1 MLRGACLCFGLLQ
14 ELQPNRILLITIHNP
29 LYPIT
34 VDVLHQVFSPHGFV
48 EKIVTFQKSAGL
60 QALLQFQS
68 QQSAMQA
75 RNTLQGRNIYDGC
88 CTLDIQFSNLQEL
101 QVNLNNERTRDYTNA
116 NLPSEQSR
124 QANPGNNN
132 IMSSLFGEGGNH
144 YNMLQ
149 PAGPRPGMPCSLPQ
163 PHNSNS
169 FCCPQVKTSEVSVP
183 NLF

>member
-88 CTLDIQFSNLQEL
+88 CTLDIQFS
-101 QVNLNNERTRDYTNA
+101 
-116 NLPSEQSR
+116 
-124 QANPGNNN
+124 
-132 IMSSLFGEGGNH
+132 
-144 YNMLQ
+144 
-149 PAGPRPGMPCSLPQ
+149 
-163 PHNSNS
+163 
-169 FCCPQVKTSEVSVP
+169 K
-183 NLF
+183 